1 MFKCSVVLMYAVEVL
16 NVYQCSLSCYHL
28 IFVCVMFFAE
38 HLCLAHEINLVSA
51 HLKKQI
57 NKNKLLK

>member
-1 MFKCSVVLMYAVEVL
+1 MFKCSVDLMYAVEVL

-38 HLCLAHEINLVSA
+38 HLRLAHAINLVSA
-51 HLKKQI
+51 HWKK
-57 NKNKLLK
+57 